1 MASLPLIKGGHT
13 TNKGAEECASDS
25 HSECDLLVGS
35 EHEPP
40 CDLVNITTPQSNS
53 SQVTSLSNRS
63 VHFSCIFCME
73 QVSDLFGPSF
83 YASL

>member
-25 HSECDLLVGS
+25 HSECDLLVGRALWS
-35 EHEPP
+35 
-40 CDLVNITTPQSNS
+40 CDLVNITTPQSDS

-63 VHFSCIFCME
+63 VHFSCIY
-73 QVSDLFGPSF
+73 LYG
-83 YASL
+83 AS